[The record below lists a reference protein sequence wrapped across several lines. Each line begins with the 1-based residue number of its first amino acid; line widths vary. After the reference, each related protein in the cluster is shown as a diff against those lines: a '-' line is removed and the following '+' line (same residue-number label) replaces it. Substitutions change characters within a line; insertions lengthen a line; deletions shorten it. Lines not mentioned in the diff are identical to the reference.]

1 MCVCVWFGMVL
12 VVLSLFIVFGAVR
25 IAHRH
30 YLPILF
36 NIFQLDSVCCAIEIS
51 HKNFLFR
58 KTSLVTVHH
67 RISFKYTT
75 NKNAEEADDGRHSVH
90 THTFSFD

>member
-1 MCVCVWFGMVL
+1 MCVWFGMVL

-30 YLPILF
+30 YLPILL
-36 NIFQLDSVCCAIEIS
+36 NIFQLDSVCCAIE
-51 HKNFLFR
+51 NFLFR

-67 RISFKYTT
+67 RISFKYT